1 MTNVEN
7 AGRGRVHLAID
18 RERGRKEAFYLA
30 PDICCAASIV
40 AKRA

>member
-1 MTNVEN
+1 MTNFEMPAEAVCIWLSI
-7 AGRGRVHLAID
+7 AK
-18 RERGRKEAFYLA
+18 RGRKEAFYLA